1 MDKFEPRDISKI
13 ICIPLFLA
21 AAMLGVKDSTAK
33 NATPNL
39 YLDVP
44 APVLSGWNQ
53 DNVFTVDDTADGF
66 SGATAKTYIYKT
78 KEDAEAAK
86 SGATKWGDNSV
97 AYITWE
103 LDNGS
108 GKPPGLQ
115 VVNDN
120 LDYKYHNCIMASGE
134 MPHPTFPDTIVTKA
148 CNDPQ
153 GSSKR
158 VFFQLTETETPV
170 DLVFDL
176 GTKDI
181 RYKGLIDPS
190 VEEDNGSNGGSSG
203 GSNSGGSNKENTI
216 DQFREE
222 YGVGR
227 LYRVIQ
233 KVRNDTGKRI
243 VSYKFELGNGIG
255 DDFQPL
261 TFEEHGVGFE
271 MRKAVPREFFDGRTG
286 SAPDVDV
293 WKNSRFATFAPKL
306 FDDGV
311 RPRFDVG
318 FLDHK
323 AAGFMKPIYAVDDNF
338 KAQNIDSGLQINDGI
353 IGSLS
358 RNFFS
363 VNAEH
368 DMNIPHDMLGYML
381 PNSKVPHVIGF
392 WRSNDVEA
400 EPDGVVAIW
409 DGQNWRSGRSGLDGD
424 PATLGD
430 NFGVIPG
437 DQLNK
442 WADKRLGKVIPGEDP
457 SNIIRYETI
466 PSDDLAGVN
475 TDIFITIGE
484 KLLDENNQ
492 PRFDSITLRVTARS
506 IDDVF
511 AGVPGSEE
519 PLWMEGD
526 TNNAPELYTYETQNN
541 VINAVNDFVTTEL
554 VTPVE
559 VSPLLNDTFNSE
571 LISANPDLD
580 KNSVE
585 VNIVEEPYNGVAEV
599 IKRPSQGNEGNPV
612 DEFVISYTPAE
623 YFTGYD
629 AVKYTIT
636 ATSIKLGDIATSN
649 VGTVKVLVNPD
660 VVLGAPVVN
669 NDNVMTAQETPVLI
683 DVLANDDYDS
693 DKQHMLQMRI
703 SNKPKTGEAQVSDEN
718 ALMYTPATGF
728 IGIEQFTYE
737 VEQDGLKS
745 NTGVVTVRVDE
756 PLDDE
761 SNANGTVSTGS
772 SGGGCAMG
780 DPNSPFD
787 PTLPLMALISSLW
800 LIKRRGRN
808 NS

>member
-1 MDKFEPRDISKI
+1 ME
-13 ICIPLFLA
+13 L
-21 AAMLGVKDSTAK
+21 
-33 NATPNL
+33 PN
-39 YLDVP
+39 
-44 APVLSGWNQ
+44 G
-53 DNVFTVDDTADGF
+53 G
-66 SGATAKTYIYKT
+66 
-78 KEDAEAAK
+78 E
-86 SGATKWGDNSV
+86 NSV

-134 MPHPTFPDTIVTKA
+134 MPHPTFPDTIVSKA
-148 CNDPQ
+148 CNDAQ

-181 RYKGLIDPS
+181 RYKGLTDPS
-190 VEEDNGSNGGSSG
+190 LEEANGSINGSNGGS
-203 GSNSGGSNKENTI
+203 NGGSNKENTI
-216 DQFREE
+216 EQFREE

-233 KVRNDTGKRI
+233 KVRNDTGKR
-243 VSYKFELGNGIG
+243 VASYKFELGTGIG

-271 MRKAVPREFFDGRTG
+271 MRNAVPREFFDGRTG

-323 AAGFMKPIYAVDDNF
+323 AAGFMSPIYSVDAKF
-338 KAQNIDSGLQINDGI
+338 KAQSIDSGLQVNDGI
-353 IGSLS
+353 IGSIT

-363 VNAEH
+363 VNDEH
-368 DMNIPHDMLGYML
+368 GMNIPHDMLGYML

-392 WRSNDVEA
+392 WRTNDVEA

-409 DGQNWRSGRSGLDGD
+409 DGENWRSGRSGLDGD
-424 PATLGD
+424 PKTLDD
-430 NFGVIPG
+430 NFGIIPPT
-437 DQLNK
+437 QLNE

-457 SNIIRYETI
+457 TNIIRYETI

-484 KLLDENNQ
+484 QLLDENNQ
-492 PRFDSITLRVTARS
+492 PIFDSITLRVTARS

-511 AGVPGSEE
+511 AGAPGSEE
-519 PLWMEGD
+519 PQWMEGD
-526 TNNAPELYTYETQNN
+526 KNNAPALYIYETQNN
-541 VINAVNDFVTTEL
+541 VINAVNDFVKTEL

-559 VSPLLNDTFNSE
+559 VSPLINDTFNSQ
-571 LISANPDLD
+571 LISTNSDLD
-580 KNSVE
+580 KNSLA
-585 VNIVEEPYNGVAEV
+585 VNIVEEPYNGEAVVTKKASLDENGDQIIDSNGTPV
-599 IKRPSQGNEGNPV
+599 NE
-612 DEFVISYTPAE
+612 FIITYTPAD

-636 ATSIKLGDIATSN
+636 ATSITLGDTATSN
-649 VGTVKVLVNPD
+649 VGTIKVLVNPD
-660 VVLGAPVVN
+660 VVLGAPVAH
-669 NDNVMTAQETPVLI
+669 NDNVMTPQETPVMI

-703 SNKPKTGEAQVSDEN
+703 SNKPKTGDAQVGDEN
-718 ALMYTPATGF
+718 VLMYTPASGF
-728 IGIEQFTYE
+728 TGIEQFTYE

-756 PLDDE
+756 FLDDD
-761 SNANGTVSTGS
+761 NVSQSTRK
-772 SGGGCAMG
+772 GGCAMG

-800 LIKRRGRN
+800 LIKRRGSN